1 MCILLL
7 RKTKGGMHMSVDRHE
22 LLILMGE
29 RLKRCRV
36 DRQLTQ
42 EQFAELIQM
51 SITYYGRIER
61 GESGLSLEKIYLFSK
76 KFDIDPTYLLTGLS
90 NNKNFEYVR
99 LLERCPKQKR
109 YDLEQLIKYACLLAQ

>member
-1 MCILLL
+1 
-7 RKTKGGMHMSVDRHE
+7 MSVDRHE

-76 KFDIDPTYLLTGLS
+76 KIHVVFLLIFRHIT
-90 NNKNFEYVR
+90 
-99 LLERCPKQKR
+99 
-109 YDLEQLIKYACLLAQ
+109 